1 MAKHFWTILL
11 AICYLVLFV
20 ALFFL
25 FVSDNFYSYKNYGK
39 FIYFSYIPFGMFV
52 VCALA
57 VYVLSA
63 FMRFISAR
71 VSVAI
76 VLGFAVA
83 WIVVL
88 SDANLFCGRGIH
100 KSFMLSMWAL
110 SMVFLAGAPA
120 MLAACAL
127 SIAESGRAR
136 RSWVVCA
143 LAAAVFAYF
152 CAMEMAGMALFIAV
166 GVGIALAVLWVASR
180 VRSKAAR

>member
-25 FVSDNFYSYKNYGK
+25 FVSGNFYSYKNYGK

-63 FMRFISAR
+63 FMRLISAR

-83 WIVVL
+83 WVVML
-88 SDANLFCGRGIH
+88 SDVNLFCGRGIH

-127 SIAESGRAR
+127 SIAEAGRAR

-143 LAAAVFAYF
+143 LAAA
-152 CAMEMAGMALFIAV
+152 
-166 GVGIALAVLWVASR
+166 R
-180 VRSKAAR
+180 

>member
-1 MAKHFWTILL
+1 
-11 AICYLVLFV
+11 
-20 ALFFL
+20 
-25 FVSDNFYSYKNYGK
+25 
-39 FIYFSYIPFGMFV
+39 MFV

-83 WIVVL
+83 WVVVL

-143 LAAAVFAYF
+143 LAAAVIRIFLRD
-152 CAMEMAGMALFIAV
+152 GNG
-166 GVGIALAVLWVASR
+166 GVWLCL
-180 VRSKAAR
+180 